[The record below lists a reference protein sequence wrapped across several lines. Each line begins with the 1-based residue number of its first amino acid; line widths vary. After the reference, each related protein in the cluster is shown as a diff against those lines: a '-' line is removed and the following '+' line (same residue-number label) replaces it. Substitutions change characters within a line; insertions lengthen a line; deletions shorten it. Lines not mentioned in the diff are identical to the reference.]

1 MQKNGGE
8 IDRRFGTPAVFLLPP
23 GNPQERLFSQNRE
36 KLEKCLKKTTPDL
49 LIPSNNKFDPL
60 PSFLLF
66 AKQQVCR
73 ITPDIV
79 VFQSPGS
86 TEKQLI

>member
-1 MQKNGGE
+1 M
-8 IDRRFGTPAVFLLPP
+8 
-23 GNPQERLFSQNRE
+23 RLQI
-36 KLEKCLKKTTPDL
+36 CLN
-49 LIPSNNKFDPL
+49 PSNNKFDPQ

-79 VFQSPGS
+79 VFQAPGS
-86 TEKQLI
+86 TAKQQI